1 MGISYLNESL
11 LENVLHLKVNNYSV
25 LPNFN
30 MANLAP
36 GVFIYINTTK
46 DEDKQINYQEFVFVC
61 KEWLLSNS
69 VQFDMAYSQDK
80 VILNIVDTESMFIG
94 RSEAEVIFKTCAHVI
109 NTKY

>member
-46 DEDKQINYQEFVFVC
+46 DEDKQINYQEF
-61 KEWLLSNS
+61 
-69 VQFDMAYSQDK
+69 DMAYSQDK